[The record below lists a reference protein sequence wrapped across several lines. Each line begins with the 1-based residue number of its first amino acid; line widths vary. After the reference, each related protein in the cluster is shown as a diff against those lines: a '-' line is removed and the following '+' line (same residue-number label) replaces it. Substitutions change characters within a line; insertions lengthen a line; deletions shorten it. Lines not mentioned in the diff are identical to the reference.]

1 MAEEIT
7 MVVLLARVLLAGMF
21 GTSAFA
27 KLADRHGARQ
37 AVREFGVPVGVS
49 GAFAVLLA
57 LVELAVAVALLVG
70 PSAAVASVAALVL
83 LSGFSLVVTWTLRR
97 RRHPECHCFGRL
109 SSGPVG
115 WSTVARNVAFGTAAA
130 FVALDGRLGW
140 IMALLAIVASTW
152 WVGPGVRRRWVQRVG
167 AGAVSWSLPDPAGE
181 TWTLDRLLALGR
193 PLVLVFSQPA
203 CGGCDLLMPAVA
215 RWQADLQGQLTIAV
229 VSGGPSA
236 ESSAKVRQYGLRL
249 LLVDDRQDTFRAYG
263 ITATPSAVLI
273 GEDGAIAAEPAIGA
287 SEIEYLVD
295 RAKETRGL
303 QGITRR
309 RVLERAA
316 LGFASVTVVPIVAAV
331 ASACGST
338 SVNRATSG
346 TGAARKAVE
355 VDGAWLCDQRYALCT
370 TAACQPSATDP
381 DVAVC
386 RCYVLNGYSIGFRS
400 CPERAP
406 SGNRLV
412 STFSTQNVDPS
423 FGAMTCPGE
432 ARWANCLDV
441 TCQVDPAN
449 PSQAVCNCPI
459 VKSGPSLTFGGGCQT
474 GTCTSVIWSAAA
486 PPGVTQFSAAMKDVN
501 QRVVF
506 PKTCPSS

>member
-1 MAEEIT
+1 MA
-7 MVVLLARVLLAGMF
+7 VLLARVLLAGMF
-21 GTSAFA
+21 GISAFA

-37 AVREFGVPVGVS
+37 AVGEFGVPIGVS

-57 LVELAVAVALLVG
+57 CLELGVAVALLVG
-70 PSAAVASVAALVL
+70 PSAVGASIAALVL
-83 LSGFSLVVTWTLRR
+83 LTGFSLVVTWTIRR
-97 RRHPECHCFGRL
+97 GRRPECHCFGRL

-115 WSTVARNVAFGTAAA
+115 WSAVARNVVFGTAAA

-140 IMALLAIVASTW
+140 LIALLVVIASTF

-193 PLVLVFSQPA
+193 PLLLVFSQPA

-215 RWQADLQGQLTIAV
+215 RWQADLHGQLTIAV
-229 VSGGPSA
+229 VSGGSCA
-236 ESSAKVRQYGLRL
+236 ECSAKAHRYGLRRV
-249 LLVDDRQDTFRAYG
+249 LVDDRRDTFRAYG
-263 ITATPSAVLI
+263 VTATPSAVLI
-273 GEDGAIAAEPAIGA
+273 SEDRAIAAELAVGA
-287 SEIEYLVD
+287 SEIEDLVD
-295 RAKETRGL
+295 RATEHRGFP
-303 QGITRR
+303 GITRR

-316 LGFASVTVVPIVAAV
+316 VGFASVTFVPLVAAV

-338 SVNRATSG
+338 SSKRAASG

-355 VDGAWLCDQRYALCT
+355 VEGAWLCDQRYALCT
-370 TAACQPSATDP
+370 TAACQPSPTDP
-381 DVAVC
+381 NVAVC
-386 RCYVLNGYSIGFRS
+386 RCYVLSGYSIGFRS

-423 FGAMTCPGE
+423 FGAMTCPDE

-506 PKTCPSS
+506 PKTCPS